1 MNAWRDPGESEVNAV
16 PPETGR
22 QSPPL
27 LVVVE
32 VYLIA
37 EGLVIFDFIYHDL
50 FLDNGSE
57 N

>member
-1 MNAWRDPGESEVNAV
+1 MDSRRDSSGAKINAV
-16 PPETGR
+16 PSETGR

-27 LVVVE
+27 LVAVE